1 MWKFKKRTNKC
12 EDLIS
17 IQDMG
22 NSYLFFLGIPQLS
35 PTLDKCRFPIFCI
48 YMQQI
53 FDIST
58 LSKSKKKL
66 LETCIVLLSDHQWS
80 EISID
85 QIEDAIHKT
94 RGAIFHHYKTKD
106 ELFTNTILYFF
117 SYCQMIKKSDEGL
130 IQTVLSVLKEK
141 YKITNPELSLF
152 NILVQAVLKEK
163 SIVKDFI
170 STISSIE
177 VNWDREKEISGH
189 AFVKVLID

>member
-22 NSYLFFLGIPQLS
+22 NSYLFFLGFPQS
-35 PTLDKCRFPIFCI
+35 IPTLDKCRFPIFCI
-48 YMQQI
+48 YMQQL
-53 FDIST
+53 FDISS
-58 LSKSKKKL
+58 LSKSKRNL
-66 LETCIVLLSDHQWS
+66 LETCIILLSDHQWS
-80 EISID
+80 DISID
-85 QIEDAIHKT
+85 QIEEAIHKT

-141 YKITNPELSLF
+141 YKIKNPELSLF

-163 SIVKDFI
+163 SIVKDFF
-170 STISSIE
+170 SAVSSITI
-177 VNWDREKEISGH
+177 NWDREKEISGH